1 MTNVPIYLSDE
12 AAARIKELTLEKEGA
27 VGVKMSIVQGRGCGG
42 NEYRMERIFQEE
54 PGLDKIIVDNDIA
67 LYIPITDSFMMF
79 GMAID
84 HGRDA
89 VGNEQF
95 IFRNPN
101 EGGRCGCGESFS
113 LDPEKLAKAREDAEK
128 ASS

>member
-1 MTNVPIYLSDE
+1 MTNVPIHLSE
-12 AAARIKELTLEKEGA
+12 TAGKRIKELTAEKEGA
-27 VGVKMSIVQGRGCGG
+27 IGVKLSIVQGAGCGG
-42 NEYRMERIFQEE
+42 NEYRMERITQEE
-54 PGLDKIIVDNDIA
+54 PGLDKILVDNDVA
-67 LYIPITDSFMMF
+67 LYIPISDSFLMF

-113 LDPEKLAKAREDAEK
+113 FDQEKLAENRVEADK
-128 ASS
+128 S